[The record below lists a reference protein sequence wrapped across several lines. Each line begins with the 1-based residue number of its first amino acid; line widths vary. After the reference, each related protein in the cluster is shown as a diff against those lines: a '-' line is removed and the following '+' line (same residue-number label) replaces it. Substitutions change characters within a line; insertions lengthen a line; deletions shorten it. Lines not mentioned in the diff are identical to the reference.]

1 MSDNEKPEQPIESS
15 RGAGMAASTDPRSSI
30 LDPQSSQSR
39 SVARS
44 AGIVS
49 IAVMGSRF
57 LGLVREQVF
66 AAFFGSGFAMDAFRI
81 AFRIPNL
88 LRDLFAEG
96 ALSSAFVT
104 TFSQTIAKRG
114 EKEAWRLANLVSN
127 GLIVLLTLIV
137 ILGIVFAPQIVDIFV
152 DPGRDLSISNAA
164 NAQQTI
170 QLAVKMTRI
179 LFPFLLMISL
189 AAVAMGVLN
198 TKERFGIP
206 ASASTMF
213 NVGSIFGGLL
223 CAYLMAP
230 GYITSTLS
238 AMLHRQKLPEDVA
251 GASAAI
257 IGMAIGVLLG
267 GMLQWLIQVPSLRAV
282 GYRWQPVLSFR
293 DKGMRQVMRLMAPAT
308 LGSAALQINIVVNT
322 GFATSLGEG
331 VVSWLDY
338 AFRMIYLPIG
348 MFGVAISTAT
358 LPIASRA
365 AALENLDEFRST
377 IAQALRLTI
386 LLTIP
391 SAMGLIVLSRPI
403 IALIYQHGRFT
414 AHDTEQTAI
423 VLACNAIGLTA
434 YSSVRVLAP
443 AFYALKDTRIPMLA
457 SLVSIVTNYCV
468 ATFTINYLGLGIRGL
483 ALAIPAVTTVNF
495 ALLFIFMHRRL
506 GGIEGRSLIAT
517 FIKVLVASLLM
528 GAICSFTSQA
538 IEDRLG
544 TESLIARLID
554 VGVSVA
560 LGIGVFFIV
569 ARLLKV
575 GELEQMTS
583 SLKRKFLRKK

>member
-1 MSDNEKPEQPIESS
+1 PSPQPP
-15 RGAGMAASTDPRSSI
+15 AAPRRSI
-30 LDPQSSQSR
+30 
-39 SVARS
+39 ARS

-114 EKEAWRLANLVSN
+114 ETEAWRLANLVSN
-127 GLIVLLTLIV
+127 GLIVLLSLIV
-137 ILGIVFAPQIVDIFV
+137 ILGIIFAPQIVDIFI
-152 DPGRDLSISNAA
+152 DPGRDLKHAA

-198 TKERFGIP
+198 TKERFGVP

-230 GYITSTLS
+230 GYIISTLS
-238 AMLHRQKLPEDVA
+238 ATLRREKLPEDVE

-293 DKGMRQVMRLMAPAT
+293 DEGMRQVMRLMAPAT
-308 LGSAALQINIVVNT
+308 LGSAALQINIVINT

-365 AALENLDEFRST
+365 AALENLDEFRRT

-391 SAMGLIVLSRPI
+391 SAVGLIVLSRPV

-414 AHDTEQTAI
+414 AYDTEQTA
-423 VLACNAIGLTA
+423 VALACNAIGLTA

-443 AFYALKDTRIPMLA
+443 AFYALRDTRVPMMA
-457 SLVSIVTNYCV
+457 SLLSIVTNYCV
-468 ATFTINYLGLGIRGL
+468 ATLTVSYLGLGIRGL

-506 GGIEGRSLIAT
+506 GGIEGRSLITT
-517 FIKVLVASLLM
+517 FIKVLIASLLM
-528 GAICSFTSQA
+528 GAICWFTSQA
-538 IEDRLG
+538 IEARLG

-554 VGVSVA
+554 VGVSVT
-560 LGIGVFFIV
+560 LGIAVFFTI

-583 SLKRKFLRKK
+583 SVKRKFIRNE

>member
-1 MSDNEKPEQPIESS
+1 MESTSNDSAQEQ
-15 RGAGMAASTDPRSSI
+15 AAAPRRSI
-30 LDPQSSQSR
+30 
-39 SVARS
+39 ARS

-49 IAVMGSRF
+49 VAVMGSRL

-104 TFSQTIAKRG
+104 TFSRTIATRG

-127 GLIVLLTLIV
+127 GLILLLTLIV
-137 ILGIVFAPQIVDIFV
+137 VLGMIFAPQIVNLFV
-152 DPGRDLSISNAA
+152 DPAHDLKDAA
-164 NAQQTI
+164 QAGQTV
-170 QLAVKMTRI
+170 QLAVTMTRI

-198 TKERFGIP
+198 TKERFAVP

-213 NVGSIFGGLL
+213 NVGSIVGGLL

-230 GYITSTLS
+230 GYIRATFSSVMRGET
-238 AMLHRQKLPEDVA
+238 LPEDVA

-257 IGMAIGVLLG
+257 IGMAIGVLIG
-267 GMLQWLIQVPSLRAV
+267 GMLQWLMQVPSMRAV

-293 DKGMRQVMRLMAPAT
+293 DEGMRQVMRLMAPAT
-308 LGSAALQINIVVNT
+308 LGSAALQINIVINT
-322 GFATSLGEG
+322 GFATGLGEG

-348 MFGVAISTAT
+348 VFGVAISTAT

-365 AALENLDEFRST
+365 AALENLDDFRRT

-386 LLTIP
+386 LLTVP
-391 SAMGLIVLSRPI
+391 SAVGLIVLSRPI
-403 IALIYQHGRFT
+403 IALIYQHGRFS
-414 AHDTEQTAI
+414 AYDTEQTAAA
-423 VLACNAIGLTA
+423 LACNAIGLTA
-434 YSSVRVLAP
+434 YSAVRVLTP
-443 AFYALKDTRIPMLA
+443 AFYALKDTRVPMMA
-457 SLVSIVTNYCV
+457 SLLSIVTNYCV
-468 ATFTINYLGLGIRGL
+468 ATIAIGWLGLGIRGL
-483 ALAIPAVTTVNF
+483 ALAIPAVTMVNLV
-495 ALLFIFMHRRL
+495 LLYGFMHRRL
-506 GGIEGRSLIAT
+506 GGIENRSLLVT
-517 FIKVLVASLLM
+517 FLKVLVAALLM
-528 GAICSFTSQA
+528 GAICWWTSQA
-538 IEDRLG
+538 IEARLG
-544 TESLIARLID
+544 AETLVARLIA
-554 VGVSVA
+554 VGASVG
-560 LGIGVFFIV
+560 LGVAAFFTL

-575 GELEQMTS
+575 REMEQLTAA
-583 SLKRKFLRKK
+583 LRRKFFRKS